1 MSKNKIA
8 KWAELAAFP
17 NVVQHSTG
25 YLQAT
30 DHHLKGKWKR
40 DMFANENPLVIELGC
55 GKGEYTTGLS
65 FMFPEKNFIGV
76 DIKGARMW
84 RGARTA
90 LEQKLD
96 NAAFIRTRI
105 EFIDLFFDTDEVDE
119 IWLTFPDPHPG
130 SKNSGKRLTSPW
142 FLNKY
147 RKFLKHKGIVNLKT
161 DSNDLY
167 EYTLKLAVLNG
178 LEILLSTKDLHGIY
192 NEKKDAGSQ
201 GTGASD
207 IAVIDSRDPL
217 LIRTY
222 YEDIFVKNGLKIHYL
237 SFRLEKDKIIS
248 DGRREA

>member
-1 MSKNKIA
+1 VSKNKIA

-96 NAAFIRTRI
+96 NAAFQI
-105 EFIDLFFDTDEVDE
+105 
-119 IWLTFPDPHPG
+119 
-130 SKNSGKRLTSPW
+130 
-142 FLNKY
+142 
-147 RKFLKHKGIVNLKT
+147 
-161 DSNDLY
+161 
-167 EYTLKLAVLNG
+167 
-178 LEILLSTKDLHGIY
+178 
-192 NEKKDAGSQ
+192 
-201 GTGASD
+201 
-207 IAVIDSRDPL
+207 
-217 LIRTY
+217 LIRDQRIP
-222 YEDIFVKNGLKIHYL
+222 ENGSPARGSLTNTG
-237 SFRLEKDKIIS
+237 SS
-248 DGRREA
+248 